1 VLVSNLAVDLLYAW
15 LDPRIR
21 VAETSGDRLAR
32 AVIRCPPRRRAGRG
46 RTRGRSARARATTRR
61 TRRTRSSRP
70 RAHWLGT
77 DALGRDQVAR
87 IAEGA
92 RVSLLVAVGAT
103 ALALAI
109 GLGYVLVA
117 GWVGGRLDGA
127 MMRVVDVV
135 YALPDVLVIVLL
147 IEVLQL
153 TLSGVPDIARRI
165 AALIAAIG
173 FVGWVGVAR
182 LCARSSCRR
191 ARRPGSSPHARSV
204 CATAAS
210 CFGTCSRTS
219 PVRSALRR
227 SDSAAILAESTL
239 SFIGLGIQPP
249 FSSWGTL
256 ASDGFEAMRSYP
268 HLIFFPCL
276 AILLALVG
284 FHLLGETLRA
294 VLDPRR
300 RL

>member
-1 VLVSNLAVDLLYAW
+1 MTGS
-15 LDPRIR
+15 
-21 VAETSGDRLAR
+21 RLAGGLGALLIAALVVIALAGDQLAGHRYDTQDPER
-32 AVIRCPPRRRAGRG
+32 ALESP
-46 RTRGRSARARATTRR
+46 SH
-61 TRRTRSSRP
+61 
-70 RAHWLGT
+70 AHWLGT
-77 DALGRDQVAR
+77 DALGRDQLAR

-92 RVSLLVAVGAT
+92 RVSLLVASGAT

-109 GLGYVLVA
+109 GLGYGLLA
-117 GWVGGRLDGA
+117 GWLGGRVDGA

-147 IEVLQL
+147 IEVLQV
-153 TLSGVPDIARRI
+153 TLAGVPDIARRV
-165 AALIAAIG
+165 AALVVALG

-182 LCARSSCRR
+182 LVRALVLQAREETWVEAARALGLRNRR
-191 ARRPGSSPHARSV
+191 ILLRHVLPNIAGPILV
-204 CATAAS
+204 AAA
-210 CFGTCSRTS
+210 FQI
-219 PVRSALRR
+219 P
-227 SDSAAILAESTL
+227 AAILAESTL

-268 HLIFFPCL
+268 HLILFPCL